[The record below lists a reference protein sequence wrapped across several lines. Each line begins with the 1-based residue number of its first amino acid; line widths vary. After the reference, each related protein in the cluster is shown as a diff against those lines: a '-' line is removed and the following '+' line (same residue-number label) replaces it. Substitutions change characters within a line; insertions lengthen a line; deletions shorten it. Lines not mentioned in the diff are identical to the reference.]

1 MRGKSRA
8 IDGAQAPGEPL
19 FRKRGRTRRM
29 SIIREGANRLRYLGG
44 GTRGD
49 AGGVRR
55 AACFAKEELASS
67 GAGSERAKVASAAEG
82 TPRPPEIRF

>member
-49 AGGVRR
+49 AGGGPQ
-55 AACFAKEELASS
+55 S
-67 GAGSERAKVASAAEG
+67 GLFR
-82 TPRPPEIRF
+82 